1 MALDSDIQQELTTFV
16 EGLYTGKD
24 TMHDWTHV
32 ERVRKRALEFSESK
46 PCNIQLLSTA
56 ACLHGVI
63 SSHEDQIRA
72 FLADRGLQQ
81 ANIDRIVSVAR
92 ESQKDTAPESV
103 EGQLLHDAHLLEG
116 DTNFM
121 LTKTLVTGSARGQ
134 TLAETLVHFE
144 ANVVRFHCFFPENQ
158 REAAR
163 REEIARE
170 YLAKLKA
177 EL

>member
-1 MALDSDIQQELTTFV
+1 MALASDIQHELIGFV
-16 EGLYTGKD
+16 AGFYKGKD

-32 ERVRKRALEFSESK
+32 ERVRKRALQFSETK
-46 PCNIQLLSTA
+46 PCDLHLLSTA

-63 SSHEDQIRA
+63 SSHEDKIRV
-72 FLADRGLQQ
+72 FLVDRGVPQ
-81 ANIDRIVSVAR
+81 ADVDRLVSVAW
-92 ESQKDTAPESV
+92 ESQKETAPESI

-116 DTNFM
+116 DANFV

-134 TLAETLVHFE
+134 TLAETLAYFE
-144 ANVVRFHCFFPENQ
+144 ANVGRCRCFFPDNQ
-158 REAAR
+158 REYAR
-163 REEIARE
+163 REDIARE